1 MSNKHLFKIGRKSA
15 LAIGAA
21 LALWTVTWPAATP
34 VRSDPTT
41 APSDSMTVNSPKDGD
56 TILLEPSGKGK
67 EVNFDLKIH
76 QANILNPDV
85 ADVHPLGASELLIT
99 GKKTGSTQLIITD
112 ETDHAQ
118 VLNIEVSS
126 PIELLRKQLHTLFP
140 SSNVTVEDDNGTI
153 TLTGQVHDLMTADE
167 VAQVATPYGVKVLN
181 LLEVSG
187 GQQIMLKVKF
197 AEVSKQAEQELGFN
211 FGGTD
216 GVSFVG
222 FGSNIG
228 KNAFAIA
235 PGGTLSAN
243 QIISGAGASTSFF
256 GQGGFDKIVFDY
268 FVDALEQNSLVRTL
282 AEPNLVTTSGQ
293 EATFLAGGSFPYP
306 VPQSGTGGGSTITIQ
321 FQDYGV
327 NLKFTPIVLGN
338 GRIRLKVAP
347 EVSELD
353 FAHTV
358 SLDGTVVPG
367 LTKRNVNTTVELAEG
382 QTFALAGLL
391 QDSITASNLQFP
403 ILGDIPVLGALF
415 RSVQY
420 QKNETELVVLVT
432 PVLVHGIDPGDV
444 TPVPGEKWRDPTNAQ
459 LYALKDL
466 GGEEPTPS
474 QKVTTPSGDTPP
486 FEGSAGFTAPPTM
499 TK

>member
-1 MSNKHLFKIGRKSA
+1 MSNQHLFQIGRKSA
-15 LAIGAA
+15 MVFGAA
-21 LALWTVTWPAATP
+21 LALWTVAWPASTP

-41 APSDSMTVNSPKDGD
+41 APSDLAVNDPKDGD
-56 TILLEPSGKGK
+56 TITVEPNGKGK
-67 EVNFDLKIH
+67 EVNFELKIH

-85 ADVHPLGASELLIT
+85 ADVHPLGTNELLIT
-99 GKKTGSTQLIITD
+99 GKKTGSTQMIITD
-112 ETDHAQ
+112 ETDHAS

-140 SSNVTVEDDNGTI
+140 DSSVAVEDDNGTL
-153 TLTGQVHDLMTADE
+153 TLTGQAHDLMTAE
-167 VAQVATPYGVKVLN
+167 EITQVAQPYGVKVLN
-181 LLEVSG
+181 LMEISG
-187 GQQIMLKVKF
+187 GQQVMLKVKF

-211 FGGTD
+211 FGGQD
-216 GVSFVG
+216 GVSFLG

-228 KNAFAIA
+228 KNALAVA
-235 PGGTLSAN
+235 PGSSIAGNTL
-243 QIISGAGASTSFF
+243 ISGAGAATSLF
-256 GQGGFDKIVFDY
+256 GQGGFDKILFDY
-268 FVDALEQNSLVRTL
+268 FIDALEQNSLVRTL

-306 VPQSGTGGGSTITIQ
+306 VPQTGTGGGSTITIQ

-353 FAHTV
+353 FANAV
-358 SLDGTVVPG
+358 SLDGTTVPG

-391 QDSITASNLQFP
+391 QDTVTASNNQLP
-403 ILGDIPVLGALF
+403 ILGDVPVLGALF

-444 TPVPGEKWRDPTNAQ
+444 TPAVGEKWRDPTHAQ

-466 GGEEPTPS
+466 GGEEPTPAEHLNNA
-474 QKVTTPSGDTPP
+474 SGQAPT
-486 FEGSAGFTAPPTM
+486 FEGSAGFSPPPSQSH
-499 TK
+499 